1 MQASDVHESSLR
13 RASPSSARRWLA
25 TLAAIV
31 CAGLAPAA
39 QAAPRGHTKSDR
51 LDAFVIGSSSVGQ
64 SLGRI
69 IERELEGRG
78 YEVRR
83 KGVSSAG
90 LSRPDHRDMQKLIE
104 DLPISHKTAAVFVYL
119 GVNDA
124 QAIWLRP
131 RERGPSGREYLP
143 WSDQRWS
150 GLYTERARQLV
161 ERICQRGARHAFLVL
176 PVDVKRAR
184 LQQRLERIRKLQARA
199 VTGTSCG
206 VALVTKGDVQS
217 FSDDESP
224 LRRRDGFHLTQQG
237 AEVVWER
244 IRAKT
249 VAALRRQRPRASS
262 ARAASATAATHVTV
276 ASGATEAGEAAVATS
291 GRRAELDALVA
302 RMLGQGDEDE

>member
-1 MQASDVHESSLR
+1 
-13 RASPSSARRWLA
+13 
-25 TLAAIV
+25 LAALAAVV
-31 CAGLAPAA
+31 CGVFAPAA
-39 QAAPRGHTKSDR
+39 QAAPRGHAKSDR
-51 LDAFVIGSSSVGQ
+51 QDAFVIGSSSVGQ

-69 IERELEGRG
+69 IERELEERG

-104 DLPISHKTAAVFVYL
+104 DLPISRKTAAVFVYL

-143 WSDQRWS
+143 WSDERWS
-150 GLYTERARQLV
+150 GLYAERARQLV
-161 ERICQRGARHAFLVL
+161 ERICQRGARRAFMVL

-199 VTGTSCG
+199 VARTSCG
-206 VALVTKGDVQS
+206 VALVTKGDERS

-237 AEVVWER
+237 AEVVWQR

-249 VAALRRQRPRASS
+249 VAALRPRSTP
-262 ARAASATAATHVTV
+262 ARATESTATAHVSVANDAT
-276 ASGATEAGEAAVATS
+276 AAGEAAVATS

-302 RMLGQGDEDE
+302 RMLGQADE

>member
-1 MQASDVHESSLR
+1 MQASDVHDRSLR
-13 RASPSSARRWLA
+13 RALPSSARCWLA
-25 TLAAIV
+25 ALAAIACGV
-31 CAGLAPAA
+31 LAPAA
-39 QAAPRGHTKSDR
+39 QAAPRGHAKSDR
-51 LDAFVIGSSSVGQ
+51 QDAFVIGSSSVGQ

-69 IERELEGRG
+69 IERELEERG

-90 LSRPDHRDMQKLIE
+90 LSRPDHRDMHKLIE
-104 DLPISHKTAAVFVYL
+104 ELPISRKTAAVFVYL

-131 RERGPSGREYLP
+131 PERGPSGREYLP
-143 WSDQRWS
+143 WSDERWS

-161 ERICQRGARHAFLVL
+161 ERICQRGARHAFMVL

-184 LQQRLERIRKLQARA
+184 LQQRLDRIRKLQARA
-199 VTGTSCG
+199 VARTSCG
-206 VALVTKGDVQS
+206 VALVTKGDEHS
-217 FSDDESP
+217 FGDDESP

-237 AEVVWER
+237 AEVVWQR

-249 VAALRRQRPRASS
+249 VAALRQGSSPTRA
-262 ARAASATAATHVTV
+262 ARSASATAATHVTV
-276 ASGATEAGEAAVATS
+276 ANDATAAGEAAVATS

-302 RMLGQGDEDE
+302 RMLGQADE

>member
-1 MQASDVHESSLR
+1 MQASDVHDRSLR
-13 RASPSSARRWLA
+13 RASPGSARRC
-25 TLAAIV
+25 LAALAALV
-31 CAGLAPAA
+31 CAAVAPVAH
-39 QAAPRGHTKSDR
+39 AAPRGHAQTDR
-51 LDAFVIGSSSVGQ
+51 QDAFVIGSSSVGQ

-69 IERELEGRG
+69 IERELEERG
-78 YEVRR
+78 YDVRR

-104 DLPISHKTAAVFVYL
+104 DLPISRKTAAVFVYL

-131 RERGPSGREYLP
+131 HERGPSGREYLP
-143 WSDQRWS
+143 WSDERWS

-161 ERICQRGARHAFLVL
+161 ERICQRGARHAFMVL

-199 VTGTSCG
+199 IARTSCG
-206 VALVTKGDVQS
+206 VVLPTQGDERS
-217 FSDDESP
+217 FGDDESP

-244 IRAKT
+244 IRKRT
-249 VAALRRQRPRASS
+249 VAALRQRSTP
-262 ARAASATAATHVTV
+262 ARAVHAAVAPTAAEPEGAGVTEATAA
-276 ASGATEAGEAAVATS
+276 SS

-302 RMLGQGDEDE
+302 RMLGEAGE

>member
-1 MQASDVHESSLR
+1 MPASDVHERSLR
-13 RASPSSARRWLA
+13 RASPSTARSWLA
-25 TLAAIV
+25 ALAALA
-31 CAGLAPAA
+31 CGLLAPAA
-39 QAAPRGHTKSDR
+39 QAAPRGHAKPVQPN
-51 LDAFVIGSSSVGQ
+51 AIVIGSSSVGQ

-69 IERELEGRG
+69 IERELEERG

-104 DLPISHKTAAVFVYL
+104 DLPISRKTAAVFVYL

-131 RERGPSGREYLP
+131 GERGPYGREYLP
-143 WSDQRWS
+143 WSDERWS
-150 GLYTERARQLV
+150 GLYAERARQLV
-161 ERICQRGARHAFLVL
+161 ERICQRGARRAFMVL

-184 LQQRLERIRKLQARA
+184 LQQRLERIRKLQKRA
-199 VTGTSCG
+199 VARTSCG
-206 VALVTKGDVQS
+206 VALVTKGDEHG

-224 LRRRDGFHLTQQG
+224 LRRRDGFHLTPRG
-237 AEVVWER
+237 AEIVWQR

-249 VAALRRQRPRASS
+249 VAALRQRATP
-262 ARAASATAATHVTV
+262 ARAANATATTHVSV
-276 ASGATEAGEAAVATS
+276 ANDATGAEEAAVATS

-302 RMLGQGDEDE
+302 RMLGQADE

>member
-1 MQASDVHESSLR
+1 
-13 RASPSSARRWLA
+13 LA
-25 TLAAIV
+25 ALAAIV
-31 CAGLAPAA
+31 CAVLAPAA
-39 QAAPRGHTKSDR
+39 QAAPRGHAKPER
-51 LDAFVIGSSSVGQ
+51 QNAFVIGSSSVGQ

-69 IERELEGRG
+69 IERELTERG

-90 LSRPDHRDMQKLIE
+90 LSRPDHRDMHKLIE
-104 DLPISHKTAAVFVYL
+104 DLPISRKTAAVFVYL

-143 WSDQRWS
+143 WSDERWS
-150 GLYTERARQLV
+150 GLYAERARQLV
-161 ERICQRGARHAFLVL
+161 ERICQRGARRAFMVL

-199 VTGTSCG
+199 VARTSCG
-206 VALVTKGDVQS
+206 VALVTKGDEHS
-217 FSDDESP
+217 FSDEESP

-249 VAALRRQRPRASS
+249 VAALRQRSTP
-262 ARAASATAATHVTV
+262 ARAAGVTTATHVTV
-276 ASGATEAGEAAVATS
+276 ANDATAAGEAAVATS
-291 GRRAELDALVA
+291 GLRAELDALVA
-302 RMLGQGDEDE
+302 RMLGQADEADE